1 MQRGKFAAQL
11 IMQIYVVY
19 ETRNRV
25 QNLLNFTQTTSTF
38 WIALLQLLIKKSAK
52 KRELLKREPRK
63 NDNNGHNGEITLTK
77 SPMQCLSVPLCQW
90 QAFFCRRT
98 IYIFINISFLCHH
111 ICFLSLVLEFL
122 WWQIRWRRAERKER
136 LQKNPWSLEMTQI
149 SEKEKV
155 FAKKIEGKAKTNMNM
170 VELWEPLEK
179 HFYIYINIKHSKKC

>member
-25 QNLLNFTQTTSTF
+25 QNLLNITQTTSTF

-52 KRELLKREPRK
+52 KRELLKREPGKPKMTTMATMAKSHLLNHQCNACQYRCA
-63 NDNNGHNGEITLTK
+63 NDR
-77 SPMQCLSVPLCQW
+77 LSFVTGQ
-90 QAFFCRRT
+90 FT
-98 IYIFINISFLCHH
+98 
-111 ICFLSLVLEFL
+111 FLSTFPFFVIIFVFLVLEFL